1 MWYTPKNTKTKR
13 MSIMKAV
20 ITVLGRDKVG
30 IIAGICTKLAELNI
44 NVLDINQTIM
54 QNMFTMTMLVD
65 TSGSEK
71 EFSKLVDE
79 LKCEGERLNVNIR
92 IQREDIFDAMHR
104 I

>member
-1 MWYTPKNTKTKR
+1 MI
-13 MSIMKAV
+13 IMKAV

-30 IIAGICTKLAELNI
+30 IIAGICTNLAELNI

-65 TSGSEK
+65 TSGSKE